1 VTHAPDV
8 SLAGGFQME
17 GKAMTLL
24 TQMRDF
30 KEGVAAWKEKRRPK
44 FRGE

>member
-1 VTHAPDV
+1 
-8 SLAGGFQME
+8 ME